1 MTDRNEMNLSNEQF
15 GKHHRNMEKSAQ
27 KVAHSKRQKYI
38 TAHHLM
44 TIDDQLKFAK
54 LMQMLSTPTNRL

>member
-1 MTDRNEMNLSNEQF
+1 MNLSNEQF

-27 KVAHSKRQKYI
+27 KAVHSKRQKNV
-38 TAHHLM
+38 TAHHVV